1 MTTESKTALRAAKVA
16 NIIVCIC
23 DLYNVSLSEA
33 TDIYYKSTISDLIE
47 DGVADLQCRSDK
59 YLATI
64 IWEEFQETPSEA

>member
-64 IWEEFQETPSEA
+64 IWEEFQETPGEA